1 MGILTIRINLG
12 YNLVQ
17 SLDTLVSKLNKDWAA
32 NLSSK
37 HVQYMLQVLISL
49 ENLFVRVKYGI
60 ILSNSIPVY

>member
-1 MGILTIRINLG
+1 MGLLTIRINLG

-37 HVQYMLQVLISL
+37 HVKYMLQVLISL
-49 ENLFVRVKYGI
+49 ENLFVKVKYGI